1 MGRQNI
7 FIFFLFLLIIMSGC
21 ATRASLSGGPKDI
34 EPPVL
39 DTIKSTPN
47 YKTRFYPK
55 IIKLYFNEWI
65 NLKNKN
71 QILISPPPDKNPV
84 ISYRGKHVKIEFDE
98 TDTLRPNTTYT
109 INFGKSIVDFT
120 ESNPVENFTFIFSTG
135 DKIDSLEIEGTVIN
149 AYDDKAQKDITVMLY
164 DTEDDSIVTYSKPY
178 YFANTDKKGHF
189 KISHIK
195 PGYFKVFALKDI
207 NNNYLFDSEE
217 EEIGFVDTMVLIK
230 EDTITKNI
238 LIKLFKPVPAL
249 RITGKSIAAYG
260 KLKIEYNRMPD
271 SVKIINSSVPVFEK
285 EIINDSCLIWYDNKD
300 TPDSIN
306 LVIKNELKIDTL
318 NFKIRKGFK
327 KPVALV
333 LKSKKSSIKLY
344 PEKDL
349 ILKFNQPVFVSDTNK
364 GRMIVRDSVYIQT
377 DTLEDEIRDT
387 MLNSIEFNIEK
398 DSLDPRKLIIKG
410 KWNEGTGY
418 ILRLLPG
425 FVKSLYGK
433 LNDTI
438 AINFT
443 IGKKEDYSS
452 LTIHLDSLNK
462 EVSYIVI
469 LKKQKKDIEKQVIRE
484 KDVKDISYIGLIP
497 GKYTLEVIED
507 TNRNGRWDG
516 GDYFKKTKEEKIYTF
531 SLSELK
537 KNWDQE
543 ENIILKEKTQGKNIL
558 NTKKQDDT
566 KK

>member
-1 MGRQNI
+1 MGRRNK
-7 FIFFLFLLIIMSGC
+7 FILFLFLLIVISGC
-21 ATRASLSGGPKDI
+21 AKRASLSGGPKDI
-34 EPPVL
+34 EPPVP

-47 YKTRFYPK
+47 YQTHFYPK
-55 IIKLYFNEWI
+55 TIKLYFNEWI

-71 QILISPPPDKNPV
+71 QILISPPLDKNPV
-84 ISYRGKHVKIEFDE
+84 ISYRGKHVKIEFDQK
-98 TDTLRPNTTYT
+98 DTLKPNTTYT

-120 ESNPVENFTFIFSTG
+120 EGNPVENFTFIFSTG
-135 DKIDSLEIEGTVIN
+135 DKIDSLEIEGKVVS
-149 AYDDKAQKDITVMLY
+149 AYDNKAQKDITVMLY
-164 DTEDDSIVTYSKPY
+164 DTDEDSIVTYAKPY
-178 YFANTDKKGHF
+178 YFATTDKNGKF
-189 KISHIK
+189 KINHIK

-230 EDTITKNI
+230 EDTIKKNI
-238 LIKLFKPVPAL
+238 FIKLFKPIPSL

-260 KLKIEYNRMPD
+260 KLKIEYNRTPD
-271 SVKIINSSVPVFEK
+271 SLRIISSSVPVFEK
-285 EIINDSCLIWYDNKD
+285 EIINDSCLIWYDNKEAK
-300 TPDSIN
+300 DSIN
-306 LVIKNELKIDTL
+306 LIIKSEQKTDTL
-318 NFKIRKGFK
+318 IFKIRKGSE

-333 LKSKKSSIKLY
+333 LKSKKSGIKLY
-344 PEKDL
+344 PQKGL
-349 ILKFNQPVFVSDTNK
+349 LLKFDQPVFISDINK
-364 GRMIVRDSVYIQT
+364 GKIIVKDSIYVQT
-377 DTLEDEIRDT
+377 DTLKDEVRDT
-387 MLNSIEFNIEK
+387 MLNTIEFNVEK
-398 DSLDPRKLIIKG
+398 DSLEPRKLIIKG

-425 FVKSLYGK
+425 FAKSLYGE

-443 IGKKEDYSS
+443 IGKKEDYSN
-452 LTIHLDSLNK
+452 LTIHLDSLYK
-462 EVSYIVI
+462 EISYIVI
-469 LKKQKKDIEKQVIRE
+469 LKKQKKDVEKNVFSGKEVI
-484 KDVKDISYIGLIP
+484 DINYTGLMP

-516 GDYFKKTKEEKIYTF
+516 GDYFKKTKEEKIYSF

-543 ENIILKEKTQGKNIL
+543 ENIILKEKTQEENIL
-558 NTKKQDDT
+558 NTKKQDDI

>member
-1 MGRQNI
+1 MGRQNK
-7 FIFFLFLLIIMSGC
+7 FILFILLLIIISGC
-21 ATRASLSGGPKDI
+21 AKRASLSGGPKDI

-47 YKTRFYPK
+47 YQTHFYPK
-55 IIKLYFNEWI
+55 TIKLYFNEWI
-65 NLKNKN
+65 NLKKKN
-71 QILISPPPDKNPV
+71 QILISPPLGKNPN

-120 ESNPVENFTFIFSTG
+120 EGNPVENFTFIFSTG
-135 DKIDSLEIEGTVIN
+135 DKIDSLEIEGKVVS
-149 AYDDKAQKDITVMLY
+149 AYDNKAQKDITVMLY
-164 DTEDDSIVTYSKPY
+164 DTEEDSIVTYSKPY
-178 YFANTDKKGHF
+178 YFATTDKNGHF

-230 EDTITKNI
+230 EDTINKNI
-238 LIKLFKPVPAL
+238 LIKLFKPIPSL
-249 RITGKSIAAYG
+249 RITGKSISAYG
-260 KLKIEYNRMPD
+260 KLKIEYNRTPD
-271 SVKIINSSVPVFEK
+271 SVRIISSSVPVFEK
-285 EIINDSCLIWYDNKD
+285 EIIKDSCLIWYDNKEAK
-300 TPDSIN
+300 DSIN
-306 LVIKNELKIDTL
+306 LIIKSEQKTDTL
-318 NFKIRKGFK
+318 IFKIRKGFEK
-327 KPVALV
+327 AVALV
-333 LKSKKSSIKLY
+333 LKSKKSGIKLY

-349 ILKFNQPVFVSDTNK
+349 ILEFNQPVFVSDTNK
-364 GRMIVRDSVYIQT
+364 GKMIIKDSIYVQT
-377 DTLEDEIRDT
+377 DTLEDEVRDT
-387 MLNSIEFNIEK
+387 MLNMIEYSVEK
-398 DSLDPRKLIIKG
+398 DSLDPRKIIVKG

-425 FVKSLYGK
+425 FVKSLYGE

-438 AINFT
+438 AINFV
-443 IGKKEDYSS
+443 IGKKEDYSN
-452 LTIHLDSLNK
+452 LAIHLDSLNK
-462 EVSYIVI
+462 EMSYIVI
-469 LKKQKKDIEKQVIRE
+469 LKKQKKDIEKNVFSGKEVI
-484 KDVKDISYIGLIP
+484 DINYTGLMP

-537 KNWDQE
+537 KNWEQE
-543 ENIILKEKTQGKNIL
+543 ENIILKEKTQGKNIF